1 MKVSEALLCLLL
13 TMAALTTQ
21 VLAQP
26 GKVPTVCCF
35 SVARKKIH
43 NQKLQN
49 YTRLTDSRCPQKAVI
64 FKTKL
69 NKEICADPKTKWVQ
83 DAMKYL
89 DKKSQIPK
97 P

>member
-1 MKVSEALLCLLL
+1 MKISAALLCLLL

-26 GKVPTVCCF
+26 GKVPTLCCF
-35 SVARKKIH
+35 SVASKKIP
-43 NQKLQN
+43 NQRLQS
-49 YTRLTDSRCPQKAVI
+49 YIRLTDSRCPQKAVV

-69 NKEICADPKTKWVQ
+69 NKDICADPKNKWVQ
-83 DAMKYL
+83 DAIKYL
-89 DKKSQIPK
+89 DKKSPTPK